1 LSLRKAGGRARK
13 GLIREKNS
21 AAVEEDI
28 MFDREGRRVIPF
40 LVILTVIFLFQCTVF
55 SIADARKK
63 APPKNTQT
71 TDTTVEENVSG
82 EVMQAD
88 KGQPA
93 GGEKTDTAAPPAQAE
108 PGGAAPSVNDGAA
121 QTPKA
126 DGSEKKDAPAPAPT
140 PEGGAPSASPST
152 EGGAPAASPK
162 EGSETPSADSTNT
175 EVAPRIT
182 AIVIEGNNSVS
193 TDEII
198 SVVSTKIGDPV
209 VESKI
214 QRDIQAI
221 FDTGYFTDVRVDTR
235 YFINGV
241 KLIFHVLEN
250 PIVKEIV
257 LDGNK
262 IVPTSK
268 ILEKMETKV
277 GKVLNTKELY
287 ADLNAINQF
296 YDEDLGYL
304 LRPTHIKDLQW
315 TEEGKLVVSI
325 QEGMVI
331 KEIEVTGATMFPADQ
346 LKKFISLK
354 NGDLF
359 NQKVLK
365 KDTDKIAKY
374 YEKKDYIIDTIR
386 PNIDPSKGLVSVRVI
401 EAVVESIRIEGNK
414 RTKDYI
420 VLRNMNTKVGQVLRR
435 KRLQKDIERL
445 NNLGYFSSVNID
457 PEAGSEQGKMVLVLK
472 LKEQKTGLATLGL
485 GYTGGGSGAIR
496 SGVTGAISLSE
507 RNYQGKGIGGSLQW
521 QRGVNIDSISGS
533 LFMSAINEHR
543 DSIGFSIYR
552 NQTTDIQQAVTGS
565 NPVVYALYNDNRTG
579 GALTYGHPLNDD
591 LSLFLT
597 LKSEKL
603 ELTKSS
609 NSNYTPVGMG
619 SGTSNSAILS
629 GLYDTRDDLFNPHS
643 GNYVN
648 ASYQT
653 AGGILSGDYQFN
665 KAQLEVRHYV
675 PVWKNKTIALRAWGG
690 VLDGNAGSTDYF
702 YVGGADTIRAYQ
714 DNTYYGTRMIVLNAE
729 FRFPIAKIKILNG
742 AIFAD
747 AGNAWFPGGNSTL
760 YTDAG
765 VGIRL
770 VFPTLGL
777 GVIRIDYA
785 FGQNG
790 SRSTIGIGQ
799 TF

>member
-1 LSLRKAGGRARK
+1 
-13 GLIREKNS
+13 
-21 AAVEEDI
+21 
-28 MFDREGRRVIPF
+28 MREGRRVIPF
-40 LVILTVIFLFQCTVF
+40 LAILMILLFQCTVF
-55 SIADARKK
+55 TSADARKK
-63 APPKNTQT
+63 TPPKKSQT
-71 TDTTVEENVSG
+71 TETTTIEENVTG
-82 EVMQAD
+82 EVIQAD
-88 KGQPA
+88 ASQPA
-93 GGEKTDTAAPPAQAE
+93 GGDKTDTAAPPAGGDKTDTAAPPAQVE
-108 PGGAAPSVNDGAA
+108 PGSAAPAVNDGKTEGGKTE
-121 QTPKA
+121 TPKTE
-126 DGSEKKDAPAPAPT
+126 GNETKDTPAVSPTPEEGAPAPKAG
-140 PEGGAPSASPST
+140 EDK
-152 EGGAPAASPK
+152 K
-162 EGSETPSADSTNT
+162 EASETPSPEGTN

-182 AIVIEGNNSVS
+182 AVVIDGNNSVS

-198 SVVSTKIGDPV
+198 QVISTKIGDPV

-235 YFINGV
+235 YFVGGV

-250 PIVKEIV
+250 PVVKEIV
-257 LDGNK
+257 MEGNK

-268 ILEKMETKV
+268 LLEKMETKV
-277 GKVLNTKELY
+277 GKILNTKELY
-287 ADLNAINQF
+287 ADLNVINQY

-304 LRPTHIKDLQW
+304 LRPTHIRDLQW
-315 TEEGKLVVSI
+315 TEDGKLVVSL

-331 KEIEVTGATMFPADQ
+331 QEIEVTGATMYPADQ

-365 KDTDKIAKY
+365 KDTDKIAKF
-374 YEKKDYIIDTIR
+374 YEKKDYILDTIR
-386 PNIDPSKGLVSVRVI
+386 PNIDPTKGLVSVRVI

-414 RTKDYI
+414 RTKDYV
-420 VLRNMNTKVGQVLRR
+420 VLRNINTKVGQVLKR

-457 PEAGSEQGKMVLVLK
+457 PEAGSEQGKVVLVLK
-472 LKEQKTGLATLGL
+472 LKEQKTGLATIGL
-485 GYTGGGSGAIR
+485 GYTGGGSSAIR
-496 SGVTGAISLSE
+496 TGVTGAISLSE
-507 RNYQGKGIGGSLQW
+507 RNYKGKGIGGSVQW
-521 QRGVNIDSISGS
+521 QRGVNVDSLSGS
-533 LFMSAINEHR
+533 VFMSAINDKR

-552 NQTTDIQQAVTGS
+552 NQMTDIQQSVTGS
-565 NPVVYALYNDNRTG
+565 NPVVYALYNDFRTG
-579 GALTYGHPLNDD
+579 GAFTYGHPLNDD
-591 LSLFLT
+591 LSMFLT
-597 LKSEKL
+597 LKSENIQL
-603 ELTKSS
+603 SQS
-609 NSNYTPVGMG
+609 PNSDYIPLGMG

-629 GLYDTRDDLFNPHS
+629 AVYDTRDDLFNPHQ
-643 GNYVN
+643 GGYLN

-665 KAQLEVRHYV
+665 KAQLEVRRYI

-714 DNTYYGTRMIVLNAE
+714 DNTYYGTRMVVLNAE
-729 FRFPIAKIKILNG
+729 FRFPIAKIKILSG
-742 AIFAD
+742 AVFAD
-747 AGNAWFPGGNSTL
+747 AGNAWFPGMTSTL
-760 YTDAG
+760 YTDVG
-765 VGIRL
+765 VGLRL